1 MLPSVISLGLCRG
14 SHSLG
19 PGRSEPK
26 SCPWLPTLGARRAR
40 CPHRVGEVAAPAS
53 GWTRCL
59 GSARLLSPS
68 TGLQMDLGSS
78 WGAAKIGSW
87 EAESSQHSEGAGR
100 CFWGDFFLC
109 SLPPRTQRSPRK
121 PGRGKHFATWL
132 LHAPAKETI
141 LQLKE
146 EIRGPGYFQPLL
158 FVTQLAAFRAERRD
172 CATLHVLF
180 RPFNFSIARRIRG
193 IEKSPVLRKEE
204 TCDSDT

>member
-1 MLPSVISLGLCRG
+1 MRAE
-14 SHSLG
+14 
-19 PGRSEPK
+19 PGASIGWERRQHQR
-26 SCPWLPTLGARRAR
+26 LAGHGARGPRVC
-40 CPHRVGEVAAPAS
+40 CPHPRGCKR
-53 GWTRCL
+53 T
-59 GSARLLSPS
+59 
-68 TGLQMDLGSS
+68 
-78 WGAAKIGSW
+78 WGAHEELQKSALGKLS
-87 EAESSQHSEGAGR
+87 ELTAEHEGATKLKESGR

-146 EIRGPGYFQPLL
+146 EILGPGYFQPLL